1 MIRLEFLEVVHD
13 VMMIDFRGSK
23 MITRIAASGLRGGV
37 ERLNLKEGL
46 RLSGGSCSTM
56 WSSVE

>member
-13 VMMIDFRGSK
+13 VMMIDFTRRK

-37 ERLNLKEGL
+37 ERLNLKRGL
-46 RLSGGSCSTM
+46 RLSIPQY
-56 WSSVE
+56 